1 VRKLVRKQT
10 AASARGSSDN
20 RVEYGVSCEQAS
32 KLRSESRFS
41 PSYSEA
47 NLISKRFGDDDGDGD
62 DDDDDD
68 DNDGDGSSSRAY
80 TAARVRVS
88 KPPPGE
94 FLAVTNYSQIYR
106 GTDSSFSPP
115 AAVLEGAW
123 AEATAGGNRGNFPT
137 VSPPPS
143 PFLPLYSLSP
153 SSTPLLRGGGG
164 GREGV
169 WVAIEQRRGGAP
181 RTKGPAAVANL

>member
-1 VRKLVRKQT
+1 MR
-10 AASARGSSDN
+10 
-20 RVEYGVSCEQAS
+20 AS

-47 NLISKRFGDDDGDGD
+47 NLISKRSGDDGDGD
-62 DDDDDD
+62 GDNDDDD
-68 DNDGDGSSSRAY
+68 DNDGDGSSARAY

-123 AEATAGGNRGNFPT
+123 AEATVGGNRGNFPT
-137 VSPPPS
+137 VSPPPPPS
-143 PFLPLYSLSP
+143 LPL
-153 SSTPLLRGGGG
+153 
-164 GREGV
+164 
-169 WVAIEQRRGGAP
+169 
-181 RTKGPAAVANL
+181 